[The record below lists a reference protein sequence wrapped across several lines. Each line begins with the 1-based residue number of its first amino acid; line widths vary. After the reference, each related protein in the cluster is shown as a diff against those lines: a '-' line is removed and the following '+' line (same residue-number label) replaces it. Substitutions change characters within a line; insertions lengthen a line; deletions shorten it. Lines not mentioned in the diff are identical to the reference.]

1 MLLSVNVNH
10 SSVGVAVDNRCER
23 GVRVD
28 LRLEVEVDKVH
39 SGVECRGLTGTG
51 SYGVTEISHKVGRT
65 LSAR

>member
-39 SGVECRGLTGTG
+39 SGVECRGLTLAL
-51 SYGVTEISHKVGRT
+51 EAMECQK
-65 LSAR
+65 SAT